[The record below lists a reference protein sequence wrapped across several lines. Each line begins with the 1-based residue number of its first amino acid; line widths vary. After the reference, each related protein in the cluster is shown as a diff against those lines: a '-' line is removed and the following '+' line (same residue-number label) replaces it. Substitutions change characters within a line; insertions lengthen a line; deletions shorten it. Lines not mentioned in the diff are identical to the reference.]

1 MAFNVAGVF
10 GGAIPPLI
18 AGPLQNTLGS
28 WAVGLMLLVICAIS
42 VASISGMRE
51 TWAGSAR

>member
-1 MAFNVAGVF
+1 M
-10 GGAIPPLI
+10 I
-18 AGPLQNTLGS
+18 AGPLQNQLGN
-28 WAVGLMLLVICAIS
+28 WAVGLMLLVICTIS